1 MSFTKVLYD
10 HISTNL
16 SLTIPI
22 VYGTAEGVDA
32 PYYVML
38 KVSGI
43 EGKDLLCEKQGTQG
57 HDIFQFSV
65 FVGSQVG
72 TGSAAGAEIS
82 LELLKN
88 KINQI
93 WGDIGSTEKYN
104 IWNNVTNG
112 VRAFDAES
120 LNTWSA
126 IFESE
131 LWWTKK

>member
-10 HISTNL
+10 HINGL
-16 SLTIPI
+16 SLTNPLA
-22 VYGTAEGVDA
+22 YGTAEGVSA

-43 EGKDLLCEKQGTQG
+43 EQPDLLCEEQGTQG
-57 HDIFQFSV
+57 HDLYQFSV
-65 FVGSQVG
+65 YVGSQTG

-88 KINQI
+88 KVNKI
-93 WGDIGSTEKYN
+93 WGTIGTTEQYN

-126 IFESE
+126 IFETE
-131 LWWTKK
+131 IWWKKI